1 MQTKEELL
9 EIEQRLLVE
18 MGRRYG
24 AHLEKAAAARRAR
37 SRERARRAREAAIQG
52 IRTAGGD
59 GGGGQAPQALLR
71 PADGRHN
78 GVRAKPDRAEK
89 AENINERRCR
99 GCFGTRSPFR

>member
-24 AHLEKAAAARRAR
+24 AHLEKAAAERRAR

-59 GGGGQAPQALLR
+59 GGGGQAPRALLR

-78 GVRAKPDRAEK
+78 GV
-89 AENINERRCR
+89 
-99 GCFGTRSPFR
+99 

>member
-37 SRERARRAREAAIQG
+37 SRERARRAVKRRSREYERLAAMAAEAKRRGLSYGQLM
-52 IRTAGGD
+52 AGTT
-59 GGGGQAPQALLR
+59 
-71 PADGRHN
+71 
-78 GVRAKPDRAEK
+78 EY
-89 AENINERRCR
+89 ERNQIVQKRR
-99 GCFGTRSPFR
+99 KT

>member
-37 SRERARRAREAAIQG
+37 EYERLAAMAAEAKRRGLSYGQLM
-52 IRTAGGD
+52 AGTT
-59 GGGGQAPQALLR
+59 
-71 PADGRHN
+71 
-78 GVRAKPDRAEK
+78 EY
-89 AENINERRCR
+89 ERNQIVQKRR
-99 GCFGTRSPFR
+99 KT

>member
-37 SRERARRAREAAIQG
+37 SREYERLAAMAAEAKRRGLSYGQLM
-52 IRTAGGD
+52 AGTT
-59 GGGGQAPQALLR
+59 
-71 PADGRHN
+71 
-78 GVRAKPDRAEK
+78 EY
-89 AENINERRCR
+89 ERNQIVQKRR
-99 GCFGTRSPFR
+99 KT

>member
-24 AHLEKAAAARRAR
+24 AHLEKVAAARRAR
-37 SRERARRAREAAIQG
+37 SREGARRAREAAIQG

-59 GGGGQAPQALLR
+59 GGGGHAPGHLLR

-78 GVRAKPDRAEK
+78 GV
-89 AENINERRCR
+89 
-99 GCFGTRSPFR
+99 

>member
-24 AHLEKAAAARRAR
+24 AHLEKAAAAL
-37 SRERARRAREAAIQG
+37 QG
-52 IRTAGGD
+52 IRTAGGA
-59 GGGGQAPQALLR
+59 GGGGQAPRALLR

-78 GVRAKPDRAEK
+78 GV
-89 AENINERRCR
+89 
-99 GCFGTRSPFR
+99 